1 MRLVRSRVV
10 YLLIVAAVM
19 LYTAVVKGRNAE
31 LLMYGVILL
40 PALTLVYA
48 LLTLPFIKVTVTPS
62 EERPVKGD
70 AVTVTVTVK
79 NRFILPIP
87 YLTLYTSVDRA
98 ISYDPKEEF
107 LATQISLGP
116 LEKRNLE
123 LDVLC
128 RRHGYFTCGLTSLAV
143 VDYLRL
149 FRIPRF
155 FRSHRLLIYPSVE
168 GGGGALLRR
177 LPSDPGT
184 YPVAGRR
191 GEIEPGVGEIR
202 AYRPGD
208 PASRL
213 HHALSSRGLGLF
225 TREPERVGRQ
235 AINLLYD
242 NRGAS
247 PDEIDLLAHLASAM
261 IYDATEADMLVR
273 LLTGVERKC
282 VGVRAE
288 DYEPLEFLKAF
299 HVISEGCREP
309 LNLDLRNLDPAG
321 GVLLADAR
329 LVIFTSDLDEELL
342 LFASRAKDRGF
353 EPAVIAVGDELYR
366 EEIFERLGL
375 EVYYAQGEDD
385 DPVWSLV

>member
-19 LYTAVVKGRNAE
+19 LYTAVVKSRNAE

-149 FRIPRF
+149 FRIP
-155 FRSHRLLIYPSVE
+155 S
-168 GGGGALLRR
+168 
-177 LPSDPGT
+177 
-184 YPVAGRR
+184 
-191 GEIEPGVGEIR
+191 
-202 AYRPGD
+202 
-208 PASRL
+208 
-213 HHALSSRGLGLF
+213 
-225 TREPERVGRQ
+225 
-235 AINLLYD
+235 
-242 NRGAS
+242 
-247 PDEIDLLAHLASAM
+247 
-261 IYDATEADMLVR
+261 
-273 LLTGVERKC
+273 K
-282 VGVRAE
+282 
-288 DYEPLEFLKAF
+288 KAF
-299 HVISEGCREP
+299 
-309 LNLDLRNLDPAG
+309 
-321 GVLLADAR
+321 
-329 LVIFTSDLDEELL
+329 
-342 LFASRAKDRGF
+342 
-353 EPAVIAVGDELYR
+353 
-366 EEIFERLGL
+366 
-375 EVYYAQGEDD
+375 
-385 DPVWSLV
+385 